1 MSGKG
6 SENNNSF
13 NEENIINDQIDLS
26 SLLSILLDNFN
37 LLISTFLVGFFL
49 AFIIYITSENIFSSK
64 SLIEI
69 QQEQNMFGT
78 NILRMGNRNQNSL
91 QAEVAIYK
99 SAYTID
105 DVVSNLLTNEEIEKD
120 VFHLPVLLGL
130 T

>member
-49 AFIIYITSENIFSSK
+49 AFIII
-64 SLIEI
+64 
-69 QQEQNMFGT
+69 
-78 NILRMGNRNQNSL
+78 
-91 QAEVAIYK
+91 
-99 SAYTID
+99 
-105 DVVSNLLTNEEIEKD
+105 
-120 VFHLPVLLGL
+120 
-130 T
+130 

>member
-26 SLLSILLDNFN
+26 SLLSILLDNIN

-69 QQEQNMFGT
+69 QQDRICLVLIFPEWVTEIKFF
-78 NILRMGNRNQNSL
+78 
-91 QAEVAIYK
+91 QAEVAI
-99 SAYTID
+99 ID
-105 DVVSNLLTNEEIEKD
+105 QLTQSMMCQIS
-120 VFHLPVLLGL
+120 
-130 T
+130 